1 MLTLAKTMQADHRS
15 IVFTLPAS
23 ICLDPMIDE
32 WSLGAFRRNEAS
44 LGMVRFVNAEAALKA
59 ASYRGNARLT
69 LEILD
74 SQIAEN
80 NAHFTVCFEEGKA
93 LSVRRDAGE
102 KAAIHMDISEFSRF
116 LIGAADV
123 SALAFIRR
131 VYGYSREDL
140 ELLGHIFYHK
150 PCFLTEYF

>member
-80 NAHFTVCFEEGKA
+80 NAHFTVCF
-93 LSVRRDAGE
+93 
-102 KAAIHMDISEFSRF
+102 
-116 LIGAADV
+116 
-123 SALAFIRR
+123 
-131 VYGYSREDL
+131 
-140 ELLGHIFYHK
+140 
-150 PCFLTEYF
+150 